1 MYCEP
6 LYGFPS
12 PFKKFLPFSKAIF
25 NHKQYK
31 IILLSR
37 GQILRIP
44 FTRYSLDS
52 VALHSKRGLQKYLLH
67 GFWKSSRSEAQSYTP
82 DLNPKPCLE
91 IHFIWASSWNHCC
104 PFLFLAYKPRQ
115 AQNPMTL
122 TARPSR
128 KAMVSPASRASTTGS
143 TSSNA
148 TRTRKSFEVF
158 SVKGMLTTSWPQGEV
173 KRGKRWK
180 AGTSAVPTRKTEG
193 TWQDFPAF
201 LPAIVSP
208 KADRRDRCATN
219 TRTGLGQF
227 RFYLRNYKSKWL
239 GITRQPRRVCYP
251 ASQLWGNQPSGVS
264 PWGRVGTGSPARGH
278 QRPLPSRGV
287 RAGQLLRPAH
297 PPLLARGILPRHPG
311 AGQPTPRRRGCEFRQ
326 TPFPLPPTSEAS
338 LWAGPTAPQGFF
350 PSRGAQNGTPRRHH
364 PALAEAAW
372 PTRDKRL
379 FPPTPPPPPEPTR
392 GRRGP
397 LTGLRPAPRPAPGLP
412 R

>member
-180 AGTSAVPTRKTEG
+180 AGTSAVPTRKQKE
-193 TWQDFPAF
+193 
-201 LPAIVSP
+201 
-208 KADRRDRCATN
+208 RDRISLPSSLQSSRQKPTDVIDALQTPARDSGN
-219 TRTGLGQF
+219 LGF
-227 RFYLRNYKSKWL
+227 IFAITKVNDLVSRDSHGGFAILLRNSEE
-239 GITRQPRRVCYP
+239 T
-251 ASQLWGNQPSGVS
+251 N
-264 PWGRVGTGSPARGH
+264 
-278 QRPLPSRGV
+278 
-287 RAGQLLRPAH
+287 LLESH
-297 PPLLARGILPRHPG
+297 PEVESEQA
-311 AGQPTPRRRGCEFRQ
+311 
-326 TPFPLPPTSEAS
+326 LPPAATSARS
-338 LWAGPTAPQGFF
+338 LHEVSGPGSSCA
-350 PSRGAQNGTPRRHH
+350 
-364 PALAEAAW
+364 
-372 PTRDKRL
+372 
-379 FPPTPPPPPEPTR
+379 
-392 GRRGP
+392 P
-397 LTGLRPAPRPAPGLP
+397 LTRPC
-412 R
+412 